1 MHREEF
7 ANQKMLQDYAEAH
20 DLEYYWED
28 MKAFAK
34 RVTTLA
40 PGQYKIVE
48 VRTSRGVTR
57 ALLFPKAILRS
68 EFEADHPLHETL
80 AIKRE
85 RLRAKTAAKERHAT
99 ERLVKQ
105 GLNLALARVGTIRI
119 S

>member
-1 MHREEF
+1 M
-7 ANQKMLQDYAEAH
+7 N
-20 DLEYYWED
+20 
-28 MKAFAK
+28 AFAK

-40 PGQYKIVE
+40 PGQYEIVE

-68 EFEADHPLHETL
+68 EFESNHPLREAL
-80 AIKRE
+80 AMKRE

-105 GLNLALARVGTIRI
+105 DST
-119 S
+119 